1 MDFSVPLIAL
11 RRSAPVRAYAIM
23 LPVGEV
29 CESMVQTPHI
39 VVRGLSHIF
48 SSNHGALTALSN
60 IEMEV
65 PRGAFV
71 SLVGPSG
78 GGKTTLLRAIGG
90 LLEPTSGTVLVDGA
104 APAEAQRRKAIGF
117 VFQDPSL
124 LPWRTVVENVRLP
137 LQLNSTGPQNNSG
150 EPGRLV
156 EAVGLAEF
164 TDYYPH
170 QLSGGMRQRVALARA
185 LALDPTVLLMDEP
198 LGALDEMTRTVMRYE
213 LLGLWE
219 ASRKTV
225 LFVTHSIPEAV
236 ALSDRVVVMSARPGR
251 ILDDLTID
259 LPRPRGESIE
269 SSAPFLDYT
278 RKIKETLSVG
288 AFHGAPALEGWARG

>member
-1 MDFSVPLIAL
+1 MAQ
-11 RRSAPVRAYAIM
+11 A
-23 LPVGEV
+23 
-29 CESMVQTPHI
+29 PHI
-39 VVRGLSHIF
+39 VVRGLTHVF
-48 SSNHGALTALSN
+48 SSNRGPLMALSQ
-60 IEMEV
+60 IDLEV

-71 SLVGPSG
+71 SVVGPSG

-90 LLEPTSGTVLVDGA
+90 LLEPTSGTVLVDGT

-124 LPWRTVVENVRLP
+124 LPWRTVVENVHLP
-137 LQLNSTGPQNNSG
+137 LQLNSAGPQNSSG
-150 EPGRLV
+150 EPERLV

-164 TDYYPH
+164 TEYYPH

-198 LGALDEMTRTVMRYE
+198 LGALDEMTRTAMRYE
-213 LLGLWE
+213 LLRLWE
-219 ASRKTV
+219 ASKKTV

-251 ILDDLTID
+251 ILNDLTID
-259 LPRPRGESIE
+259 LPRPRGEAIE
-269 SSAPFLDYT
+269 SSAPFLEYT
-278 RKIKETLSVG
+278 KKIKETLSSG